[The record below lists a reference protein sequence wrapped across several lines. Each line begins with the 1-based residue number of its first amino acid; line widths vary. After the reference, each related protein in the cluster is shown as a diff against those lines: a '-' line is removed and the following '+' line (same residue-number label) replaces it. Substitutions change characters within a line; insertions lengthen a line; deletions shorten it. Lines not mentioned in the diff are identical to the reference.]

1 MHEDLQIIF
10 DTVKEG
16 MEKAVEHFV
25 SEVNKL
31 RIGRASASMLDSV
44 TVDYYGSRTP
54 LNSLATVQAPD
65 AQTIVIQPWDRST
78 ISLIE
83 KAVLEA
89 NLGFNPQNDGKV
101 IKIYLPPPT
110 EERRRQMIKLVHR
123 EGEQARVSI
132 RHRRHEG
139 LEELRKLKKEGW
151 PEDDLKRAEQELD
164 KLTRSYIEKI
174 DQLMKKKEEDILS
187 I

>member
-1 MHEDLQIIF
+1 MHEDLQLIF
-10 DTVKEG
+10 EEVKEG
-16 MEKAVEHFV
+16 MEKAVAHFI

-54 LNSLATVQAPD
+54 LNNLATVQAPD

-78 ISLIE
+78 IALIE
-83 KAVLEA
+83 KAILEA
-89 NLGFNPQNDGKV
+89 NLGFNPQNDGQV

-123 EGEQARVSI
+123 EGEQARIAI
-132 RHRRHEG
+132 RHHRHDG
-139 LEELRKLKKEGW
+139 LEALRKMKKEGW
-151 PEDDLKRAEQELD
+151 PEDELKRAEQEVE
-164 KLTRSYIEKI
+164 KLTRTYIEKI
-174 DQLMKKKEEDILS
+174 DGLIKKKEEDILS